1 MPAIDVRSDAP
12 VSRDETLSRDR
23 RRGPDNH
30 HAGMDR
36 LERALGDPRD
46 PAGIFSYAGAVALD
60 ERSEFPDRACRRLD
74 ELGVPRS
81 YVPAVFGGDQ
91 VDSEQ
96 LLQVIRVLSRR
107 DLTLT
112 IAHCKT
118 YLGAVSVWLAGTS
131 EQARRL
137 AGEVSRGGVVSFALT
152 ERAHGSDLLAGEVSA
167 TLEEGGYRVDGEKW
181 LINNATRARWICL
194 LARTDPKGGARG
206 FSLLLVDKE
215 ALPAGAYRCLPDA
228 LTHGVRGANISGIGF
243 HDARVPADA
252 VVGPPG
258 AGLEIALKSFQ
269 ITRTLC
275 AGMSLGLADRAL
287 RIATGFA
294 AGHRLYGRPLIELPH
309 AGRTLAEAY
318 ADGFVAEATALVST
332 RGIQALPGELSV
344 ASAVVKY
351 LVPTRTDRTV
361 TELGQVLGAR
371 AMLTEDFADGGFQ
384 KTQRDHRIVGIFDG
398 NTMVNLNAVINQL
411 PQLARRYASGTVD
424 GGLVAAATLDA
435 ELPTLDPARLALTS
449 RTGCSLVQGLPALLD
464 EVAADAAVPDGLLG
478 QLKQVRG
485 IVDELHD
492 RIGAYRPAARQVPAE
507 AFELAQRYATCYAV
521 AACLRL
527 WWHNRS
533 TVGGPTA
540 GLWADA
546 LWLRAALA
554 RLLDDLAPDLDR
566 QFADAELY
574 DRLLPWLRAQHRDH
588 QLFSVLPCRLGEAA
602 GEHPGEGVGRRLG
615 AGTGHRTG
623 AGPGD
628 DPHAGTG
635 AGEVTP

>member
-1 MPAIDVRSDAP
+1 MSAINLRHDTP
-12 VSRDETLSRDR
+12 GSRDGTSSRDR
-23 RRGPDNH
+23 RRGPDSRHAGGPDHHAAGGPDPDVSRAGAVDRH
-30 HAGMDR
+30 HAGMER

-60 ERSEFPDRACRRLD
+60 ERGGFPDRACRRLD
-74 ELGVPRS
+74 ELGLPRS
-81 YVPAVFGGDQ
+81 YVPAALGGDQ
-91 VDSEQ
+91 ADSEQ

-118 YLGAVSVWLAGTS
+118 YLGAVSVWLAGTP

-137 AGEVSRGGVVSFALT
+137 AGEVSRGAVVSFALT
-152 ERAHGSDLLAGEVSA
+152 ERAHGSDLLAGDVSA
-167 TLEEGGYRVDGEKW
+167 TPGDDGGYRVDGEKW

-258 AGLEIALKSFQ
+258 TGLEIALKSFQ

-287 RIATGFA
+287 RIATDFA
-294 AGHRLYGRPLIELPH
+294 VAHRLYGRALVDLPH

-318 ADGFVAEATALVST
+318 ADGFVAEAVALVST

-361 TELGQVLGAR
+361 AELGQVLGAR
-371 AMLTEDFADGGFQ
+371 AMLTEGFADGGFQ

-398 NTMVNLNAVINQL
+398 NTTVNLNALINQL
-411 PQLARRYASGTVD
+411 PQLARRYATGTVD
-424 GGLVAAATLDA
+424 PGLVAAATLDA
-435 ELPTLDPARLALTS
+435 ALPTLEPSRLALTS

-464 EVAADAAVPDGLLG
+464 EMAADAGLPDGLLG
-478 QLKQVRG
+478 QLTQVRG
-485 IVDELHD
+485 MVDELHA

-507 AFELAQRYATCYAV
+507 AFDLAQRYATCYAV

-533 TVGGPTA
+533 SIGGPTA

-546 LWLRAALA
+546 LWLRAALS

-566 QFADAELY
+566 QFADGELY

-588 QLFSVLPCRLGEAA
+588 RLFSVLPCRLGEQ
-602 GEHPGEGVGRRLG
+602 
-615 AGTGHRTG
+615 TG
-623 AGPGD
+623 AGPGE
-628 DPHAGTG
+628 GT
-635 AGEVTP
+635 P